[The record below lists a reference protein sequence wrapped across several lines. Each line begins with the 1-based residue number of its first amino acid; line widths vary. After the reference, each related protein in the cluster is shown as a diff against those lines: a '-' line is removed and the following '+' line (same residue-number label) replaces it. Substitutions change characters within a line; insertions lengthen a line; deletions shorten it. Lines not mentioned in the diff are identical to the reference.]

1 MALDFPTNPALNEIY
16 TYGGRS
22 WQWNGTAWDVYN
34 AASGLT
40 QYVSQLNGLCGS
52 INIAAGTSIS
62 VTPSGNTLTIA
73 YTGGGGGGNTGATGA
88 TGPQGNTGAT
98 GATGSQGI
106 QGNTGATGPVG
117 DYVISFNGLTGA
129 VTGVTLGGAAFTGL
143 VSSTVGFS
151 GAGTNLTGNASGLTV
166 GTATKSIITATN
178 AATPLFPVFAGG
190 AGNTGL
196 YVDTTLEKWTYTPS
210 TGALASDDGSVSA
223 LNVNGSG
230 SVNCNIYNAY
240 DVTASV
246 SINSPYDPL
255 GNVVQSI
262 SIGDIDV
269 NGSATKVIIDDSVG
283 RFKFSSNAAPSFGNN
298 YGQVQI
304 FTSNGLG
311 LGGDGFIIPLKFYE
325 SATTPIEP
333 AEVPYVGFKAPTSVS
348 SSVVWTLP
356 SGDGSSN
363 QVLTTNGSGTLSWTK
378 PVNTLNGLSGGV
390 TLAAGTGITF
400 TTSSG
405 TITLSTTGNGGGISR
420 SISTITGS
428 TTALAASS
436 TDYVYVGNT
445 SGNINLTMPTAV
457 SNTNRYTVK
466 QNNIGILTLLT
477 TSSQTIDGVTGYL
490 LTRQYQAVDLMSDNS
505 NWFVV

>member
-73 YTGGGGGGNTGATGA
+73 YTGGGGGGGNTGATGP

-98 GATGSQGI
+98 GATGSQGNTGATGATGP

-151 GAGTNLTGNASGLTV
+151 GAATNLTGNASGLTAGSASKV
-166 GTATKSIITATN
+166 QISEAAGTTHYLAIATGT
-178 AATPLFPVFAGG
+178 
-190 AGNTGL
+190 GNTGI
-196 YVDTTLEKWTYTPS
+196 YIDTSAPSWTYIPS
-210 TGALASDDGSVSA
+210 TGVLSTAAGSLSAYEITAVATIISNNYYPYDNNSPTYFTSSFNGTNSLPLYIGDVDGNGNNTYLVIDDQSSTISFQNNALA
-223 LNVNGSG
+223 SG
-230 SVNCNIYNAY
+230 SVN
-240 DVTASV
+240 
-246 SINSPYDPL
+246 INLS
-255 GNVVQSI
+255 G
-262 SIGDIDV
+262 
-269 NGSATKVIIDDSVG
+269 
-283 RFKFSSNAAPSFGNN
+283 
-298 YGQVQI
+298 
-304 FTSNGLG
+304 GLG
-311 LGGDGFIIPLKFYE
+311 LYNSGPLKFYD
-325 SATTPIEP
+325 IQEP
-333 AEVPYVGFKAPTSVS
+333 QGYVGFQAPSIANNIL
-348 SSVVWTLP
+348 WTLP
-356 SGDGSSN
+356 GSDGTSN

-400 TTSSG
+400 TASSG

-445 SGNINLTMPTAV
+445 SGNINLTMPTAI